1 MSFCT
6 GLKSGKFLFGHA
18 DHKVTMISVQ
28 NRLKVVRV
36 PLKVVSPFL
45 EGGQNYMEFMVE
57 YLLVHLGLDQ

>member
-1 MSFCT
+1 
-6 GLKSGKFLFGHA
+6 
-18 DHKVTMISVQ
+18 MISVQ

-45 EGGQNYMEFMVE
+45 EGGQSYMEFMVE